1 MQKSIQKDIKYTQ
14 EKWVLTQKDYLK
26 TIEKLKM
33 ELTRAEAIKS
43 ISQQNFEK
51 VSSIHKNMK
60 NLIDKKLFSKKNKIK
75 VCLKIC

>member
-26 TIEKLKM
+26 TIEKLEM